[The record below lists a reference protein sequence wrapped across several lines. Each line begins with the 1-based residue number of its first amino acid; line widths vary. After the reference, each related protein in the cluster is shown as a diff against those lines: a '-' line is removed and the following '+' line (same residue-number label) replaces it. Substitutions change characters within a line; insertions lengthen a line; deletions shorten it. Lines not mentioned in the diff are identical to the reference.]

1 MSDEALKEL
10 FTSVAERLESLHEQ
24 SETGDGGQARVL
36 FYALAAYLDERGI
49 IDHLKAAAAYMA
61 KNENLRNAHLGGL
74 IH

>member
-10 FTSVAERLESLHEQ
+10 FTSVVKGLESLHKQ

-36 FYALAAYLDERGI
+36 FYALAAFLDDRGI

-61 KNENLRNAHLGGL
+61 ENETLRNAYLGDL
-74 IH
+74 VQ